1 MRVAAAAV
9 ATIAL
14 AGATASATQGS
25 AAASGTGTGAVTK
38 APSITRSAHIA
49 FENCNTR
56 QILLSVTV
64 PTHAFRSSQQV
75 TFLVRLHNTGSTACG
90 TPSAKHV
97 PPARRTFDVGPCGVL
112 SLVVRASSGASVYP
126 GPSVYFCPEE
136 SRLRLGPHGT
146 AQTTAN
152 WSQAA
157 YLGSPPK
164 PQHAPIGTYHLVV
177 AGAVTV
183 PVTLIPG

>member
-9 ATIAL
+9 AAIAL
-14 AGATASATQGS
+14 AGATAYATQGS
-25 AAASGTGTGAVTK
+25 AAASGTGAVTK
-38 APSITRSAHIA
+38 ASITRSAHIA
-49 FENCNTR
+49 FENCNAR
-56 QILLSVTV
+56 QIQLSVTV
-64 PTHAFRSSQQV
+64 PTHAFRSSQEV

-97 PPARRTFDVGPCGVL
+97 PPARRTFDVGSCGIL
-112 SLVVRASSGASVYP
+112 SLVVRASSGVSVYP

-136 SRLRLGPHGT
+136 SGLRLGPHGT
-146 AQTTAN
+146 AQTSAN